1 MVTKKQLKKEI
12 DDLKEQVERLN
23 KAKEVSDFLR
33 DNPKGFRISPLF
45 NGDVLAFGM
54 AWTHTF
60 SVYLDYVYCGKMM
73 RAEVCCAFDLK
84 DALVVRETEETYTVR
99 IELDGAEVGETEK
112 LILYYRIY
120 KRTGGAEDMEG
131 DKELWSEEEQN
142 VRRNKEACD

>member
-33 DNPKGFRISPLF
+33 DNPKGSRVSQLF
-45 NGDVLAFGM
+45 NRDLLTRGIC
-54 AWTHTF
+54 WTQEF
-60 SVYLDYVYCGKMM
+60 VISLDYVYCGKMM

-99 IELDGAEVGETEK
+99 VDRERTRDGETK
-112 LILYYRIY
+112 SSSKYYRIY
-120 KRTGGAEDMEG
+120 KRTGAVEDMEG
-131 DKELWSEEEQN
+131 DKELWSEEEKQ
-142 VRRNKEACD
+142 